1 MRADTP
7 PDDGI
12 FATLDRQHVEAALA
26 AERVT
31 SARWRQG
38 SAGRERGAK
47 WKQQAAL
54 IALVDALERERRL
67 AAKNCAPSSSLVSS
81 CSRLCLA
88 GERQFRRSADRWQNV
103 PVHLVVPTNSRRPAV
118 LCLTAEGEGQ
128 D

>member
-67 AAKNCAPSSSLVSS
+67 AATDGPAIRAAPRLVH
-81 CSRLCLA
+81 
-88 GERQFRRSADRWQNV
+88 Q
-103 PVHLVVPTNSRRPAV
+103 PAS
-118 LCLTAEGEGQ
+118 G
-128 D
+128 